1 MLNSEN
7 NKKFTKDPKYLKY
20 ESASRTNLRLVTF
33 IFRDILSLLISIK
46 LKIYWNKY
54 SVKNIF
60 VNINL
65 NFLNI

>member
-46 LKIYWNKY
+46 LKIY
-54 SVKNIF
+54 
-60 VNINL
+60 
-65 NFLNI
+65 